1 MFLNSSLPNLSQEL
15 TALLISAEEPALA
28 AQIASL
34 EIVQRCPCNDD
45 FCATFYTAP
54 RPAGAYG
61 PGHRNVSLEPENG
74 MIILDV
80 LDERIMK
87 VEILYRDEVR
97 SQLASLFP

>member
-1 MFLNSSLPNLSQEL
+1 MLLNSSLPNLSREL
-15 TALLISAEEPALA
+15 TALLLTAGEPDLA
-28 AQIASL
+28 AQIGGL

-61 PGHRNVSLEPENG
+61 PGHRNISLEPEKG

-80 LDERIMK
+80 VDERIMK
-87 VEILYRDEVR
+87 VEVLYRDDVR
-97 SQLASLFP
+97 SQLASIFP